1 MGCLIKMVK
10 NKGALKNISF
20 IKLQR
25 VPNRD
30 NKYIDSE
37 RNQVRE
43 KYFIFYNNISFYI
56 IKLNQN
62 LVKNI
67 QKKISL

>member
-62 LVKNI
+62 LIKNI

>member
-1 MGCLIKMVK
+1 MGCLMKMVK